1 MRTPNSHLY
10 KFMALFGLLLFL
22 TCVLLPCLKLDDNN
36 KEINEIRRNLLVLN
50 HERDA
55 LVNEIKQIEEA
66 QVTIVDDAN
75 LINGRIAEIRKKVD
89 LRTEQISLENQILE
103 RHLEKQGDI
112 RLFIGY
118 FIILS
123 VLISISGFIL
133 WYLKIQKP
141 LNRFIKLEFLKQI
154 EKE

>member
-22 TCVLLPCLKLDDNN
+22 TCVLLPYLKLDDNN

-55 LVNEIKQIEEA
+55 LVNEIKQIEKA

-75 LINGRIAEIRKKVD
+75 LVNGRIAEIRKKVD